1 MVLSTTFDTLSILDE
16 ISMKTLGVDQFR
28 TDRVNK
34 GFHLNP
40 VLQFTFPLSIVA
52 TINSA
57 SGDETC
63 LIKGYSRFQK
73 DVNMAY
79 RIIELNL

>member
-1 MVLSTTFDTLSILDE
+1 MNSLCA
-16 ISMKTLGVDQFR
+16 DQFG

-52 TINSA
+52 TTNSA
-57 SGDETC
+57 SEDETC
-63 LIKGYSRFQK
+63 LIKGFNRF
-73 DVNMAY
+73 
-79 RIIELNL
+79 